1 MPRYILALDIFD
13 DMLNDLKDIK
23 INTYL
28 ISKDPK

>member
-28 ISKDPK
+28 IKEK

>member
-13 DMLNDLKDIK
+13 DMLNDLKNIK

-28 ISKDPK
+28 IKEK

>member
-1 MPRYILALDIFD
+1 MPRYILVLDIFD

-28 ISKDPK
+28 IKEK

>member
-13 DMLNDLKDIK
+13 EMLNDLKDIK

-28 ISKDPK
+28 IKEK